1 MIMSLTCLNYVH
13 THSYALMYVCTHAHT
28 HIPAFHRITSFLQIS
43 ISFTLSLPWVV
54 LVLVANFLFLF
65 FPDCYQTVHSIIS
78 TSLIFIVVLPML
90 NPVSLPQK
98 NKCVYPTLVASEIWL
113 IQFSVW
119 NDVSHLSAD
128 TIVMQHFQN
137 RFS

>member
-1 MIMSLTCLNYVH
+1 MLKLCTHTLLCFHVCVH
-13 THSYALMYVCTHAHT
+13 TCTHI

-54 LVLVANFLFLF
+54 LVLVAKFLFLF
-65 FPDCYQTVHSIIS
+65 FPDCYQTMHSFLS
-78 TSLIFIVVLPML
+78 TSLIITVVLPML
-90 NPVSLPQK
+90 NPACVPQK
-98 NKCVYPTLVASEIWL
+98 SKCVYPTLIASEIWL
-113 IQFSVW
+113 VQFSVW

-137 RFS
+137 HFS

>member
-1 MIMSLTCLNYVH
+1 MYTH
-13 THSYALMYVCTHAHT
+13 THMLSCMCVHMHT
-28 HIPAFHRITSFLQIS
+28 HTYQH
-43 ISFTLSLPWVV
+43 FTELHPFSRFQYPLLCHSLGWYWYWWQ
-54 LVLVANFLFLF
+54 FLFLF

-78 TSLIFIVVLPML
+78 ASLIFIVVLPML

-137 RFS
+137 HFS